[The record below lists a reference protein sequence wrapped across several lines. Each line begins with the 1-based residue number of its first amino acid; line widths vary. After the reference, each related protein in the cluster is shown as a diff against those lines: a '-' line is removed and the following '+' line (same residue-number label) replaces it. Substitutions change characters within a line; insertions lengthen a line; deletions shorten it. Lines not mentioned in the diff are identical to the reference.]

1 MKLKELIERIK
12 RLDESYLKTEFFLK
26 LIEQLDE
33 PETGHADEAPRYL
46 KNILARLRE
55 LPLHNRE
62 VWLKVIMS
70 EFKQDFSHAK
80 WREGYEQG
88 KLEGMVER
96 EKVKVPQ
103 FVADFIA
110 EQKKLGHTLS
120 YSIDASMSDIVAEW
134 YWDNSEL
141 FALAW
146 IFGYEVEEEKRYS
159 VEIRATKHYFLK
171 DRNGKIFF
179 SLLYKSCFTK
189 KELEDAGFG
198 WVFSCEGIEVE
209 EVE

>member
-12 RLDESYLKTEFFLK
+12 RLDEPYLKQEFVLELVK
-26 LIEQLDE
+26 QLDE
-33 PETGHADEAPRYL
+33 P
-46 KNILARLRE
+46 
-55 LPLHNRE
+55 
-62 VWLKVIMS
+62 
-70 EFKQDFSHAK
+70 
-80 WREGYEQG
+80 
-88 KLEGMVER
+88 

-146 IFGYEVEEEKRYS
+146 LNGYEVEKEKRYF
-159 VEIRATKHYFLK
+159 VKIKGNIKENMLVYGELLERYFFTKS
-171 DRNGKIFF
+171 F
-179 SLLYKSCFTK
+179 SLDNAIHSHTR
-189 KELEDAGFG
+189 KELEDADFG
-198 WVFSCEGIEVE
+198 WVFDCPGIEIE

>member
-1 MKLKELIERIK
+1 MNKQELIDYCNVLKESKSRFINCIDVDRIIDTIK
-12 RLDESYLKTEFFLK
+12 
-26 LIEQLDE
+26 QLDE
-33 PETGHADEAPRYL
+33 P
-46 KNILARLRE
+46 
-55 LPLHNRE
+55 
-62 VWLKVIMS
+62 
-70 EFKQDFSHAK
+70 
-80 WREGYEQG
+80 
-88 KLEGMVER
+88 

-146 IFGYEVEEEKRYS
+146 IFGYEVEEEKRYT
-159 VEIRATKHYFLK
+159 VVTKATKQPLYYNAMDKKL
-171 DRNGKIFF
+171 FF
-179 SLLYKSCFTK
+179 SMGGLATNFTRK
-189 KELEDAGFG
+189 QLEEAGFG
-198 WVFSCEGIEVE
+198 WVFSCEGIEIE